1 MENSIVIYYSRTGN
15 NKYIAEKIAGN
26 LHCDIEALRP
36 RLNIFPLLLFNISAG
51 NRSIKHNLQQYDRV
65 ILCGPVWMGKLIS
78 PLQNF
83 ITRHGNNIAQL
94 YFITCCGGSPQKP
107 ADQSGY
113 LKVFET
119 VRNLLGN
126 KCSGC
131 EALPVSFI
139 VPDAKTN
146 QEVMKARLNDASFT
160 GEIKSRYDNFI
171 QKICGL
177 EM

>member
-1 MENSIVIYYSRTGN
+1 MENSIVIYYSRTGS
-15 NKYIAEKIAGN
+15 NKYIAEKIASS
-26 LHCDIEALRP
+26 LHCDIEVLRP
-36 RLNIFPLLLFNISAG
+36 RLNIFLLLLLNMSAG

-83 ITRHGNNIAQL
+83 ITRYSNSIAQL

-107 ADQSGY
+107 DDQSSY

-119 VRNLLGN
+119 IGNLLGN

-146 QEVMKARLNDASFT
+146 QEVMKARLNDAAFT

-171 QKICGL
+171 RKICGL